1 MKNMIRTLLAVLVLM
16 AAGISPAM
24 AQAYPSKPIQIVLGF
39 PPGGS
44 TDILARL
51 VAQKL
56 QEKWGQPVT
65 VLNKPGASTI
75 IATDFVAKSAP
86 DGYTLVLGASSATT
100 INPVLYPK
108 LPYHPTRDLM
118 PITIMGSFPL
128 VLAVHPSVPATSVKE
143 LIDHAKNSPTALN
156 YSSASTLFQL
166 SAEMF
171 KQMASINVA
180 HIPYK
185 GSMQAMTALTTGDVQ
200 MLFLDPSP
208 VITQVKAG
216 KAKALAVT
224 STKRWALLPDVPTMA
239 ESGLP
244 QYDVTG
250 WIGLF
255 APAGTPQDIINKLQA
270 EVSRIV
276 TLPEVRERLE
286 ALNIDPGGRALGID
300 DANNTPEQLTKVIR
314 DEGQRYAR
322 VIKAANI
329 KAE

>member
-1 MKNMIRTLLAVLVLM
+1 VV
-16 AAGISPAM
+16 
-24 AQAYPSKPIQIVLGF
+24 
-39 PPGGS
+39 
-44 TDILARL
+44 
-51 VAQKL
+51 
-56 QEKWGQPVT
+56 
-65 VLNKPGASTI
+65 NKPGASTI
-75 IATDFVAKSAP
+75 IATDYVAKSKP
-86 DGYTLVLGASSATT
+86 DGHTLVLGASSATT

-128 VLAVHPSVPATSVKE
+128 LLAVHPSVPANSVQE
-143 LIDHAKNSPTALN
+143 LVAYAKGNPGKLN
-156 YSSASTLFQL
+156 YSAASTLFQL

-171 KQMASINVA
+171 KQMAAVDVR

-185 GSMQAMTALTTGDVQ
+185 GSVQAMTAMTSGDVQ
-200 MLFLDPSP
+200 MLFLDPAP
-208 VITQVKAG
+208 VIPQVKAG

-224 STKRWALLPDVPTMA
+224 STKRWSLLPDVPTMA

-270 EVSRIV
+270 EVSQIV
-276 TLPEVRERLE
+276 ATPDVAKRLE
-286 ALNIDPGGRALGID
+286 ALNIDPGGRALGIEPAD
-300 DANNTPEQLTKVIR
+300 NKPAALARVIR
-314 DEGQRYAR
+314 EEGERYAK

-329 KAE
+329 QAD